1 MLFGQKLWRQNYEVI
16 SEFCFRNSKM
26 SLIMTTTQLLQ
37 IQLQTGWQ
45 LTLQNFVNLRRRIS
59 CSDYNN
65 LSNTELKTLT
75 DLNFNIVVTTQMTLL
90 LRKTQPD
97 KTDWSRQ

>member
-1 MLFGQKLWRQNYEVI
+1 
-16 SEFCFRNSKM
+16 
-26 SLIMTTTQLLQ
+26 MTTTQLLQ

-75 DLNFNIVVTTQMTLL
+75 DLNFNIVVTTQTTLL

-97 KTDWSRQ
+97 KTD